1 MGARGSRLAAE
12 GALPSISQPG
22 RRSGRAL
29 EEAKK
34 ERQPQHPGRLLSP
47 LEPPSHERGETT
59 LVTSRWK

>member
-34 ERQPQHPGRLLSP
+34 ERAAEAALSLSP